1 MGIDSGLYNTLLVL
15 HILFAI
21 AGFGGVMLNGLY
33 GMQAKARKGREG
45 LAVMESTMKVTEVSQ
60 KFIYGVFVLGI
71 LLMVVSD
78 GSWKFDQLW
87 LTLSVLL
94 YAVAMGLSHGVMK
107 KNTTRMRDLMAELA
121 DGPPPAGGPPLQ
133 AAELAQRGKAVGI
146 TGGILNLIIVAILAL
161 MVWKP
166 L

>member
-1 MGIDSGLYNTLLVL
+1 S
-15 HILFAI
+15 
-21 AGFGGVMLNGLY
+21 
-33 GMQAKARKGREG
+33 E
-45 LAVMESTMKVTEVSQ
+45 E
-60 KFIYGVFVLGI
+60 
-71 LLMVVSD
+71 
-78 GSWKFDQLW
+78 SWKFDQLW

-107 KNTTRMRDLMAELA
+107 KNTKRMRDLMAELV
-121 DGPPPAGGPPLQ
+121 DGPPPVGGPPPQ
-133 AAELAQRGKAVGI
+133 AAELAQRGKTVGI